1 MIVIQS
7 LFILFYFFVFLI
19 YYLTKVVQGERKTKR
34 KRSFQNC
41 FSEPQPTLR
50 EAKIVQGER
59 KTKRK
64 RVKPPWRWLE
74 VRGSGLDTLTNNQYP
89 ITAAKPYFSLY
100 FYLFFNFFL
109 NIFCCLFRKTYI
121 CREKQNLNIFNYE

>member
-41 FSEPQPTLR
+41 FSKPQPTLR

-64 RVKPPWRWLE
+64 RVKPQGRWLE
-74 VRGSGLDTLTNNQYP
+74 VRGYGLDTLTNN
-89 ITAAKPYFSLY
+89 LY
-100 FYLFFNFFL
+100 LINRGEAVFFVIFLF
-109 NIFCCLFRKTYI
+109 IF
-121 CREKQNLNIFNYE
+121 